1 MRSKKKTQKT
11 IRSII
16 RFVIQT
22 IICLIALFVFI
33 IVPQL
38 FANMEGPMG
47 WIIFIGLII
56 AILWMSYR
64 EYTTY
69 AEKGRR

>member
-1 MRSKKKTQKT
+1 MKSKKKTQKT

-33 IVPQL
+33 VVPQL
-38 FANMEGPMG
+38 FANMEGPIG

-64 EYTTY
+64 EYVTY

>member
-1 MRSKKKTQKT
+1 MKSKKKTQKT

-33 IVPQL
+33 VVPQL
-38 FANMEGPMG
+38 FANMEGPIR

>member
-1 MRSKKKTQKT
+1 MKSKKKTQKT

-33 IVPQL
+33 VVPQL

-47 WIIFIGLII
+47 WIIFIGLVITV
-56 AILWMSYR
+56 LGFSYR
-64 EYTTY
+64 EYVTY